1 MTLRER
7 PHDSGSTPPAASGP
21 TGTIDFR
28 AAADRLLAQGG
39 DAIARALSQDS
50 AAFLAANRQEGGQ

>member
-7 PHDSGSTPPAASGP
+7 PHDTVSTPPVASGP
-21 TGTIDFR
+21 TPLDFR

-39 DAIARALSQDS
+39 DAISRALSQDS

>member
-7 PHDSGSTPPAASGP
+7 THDVRDTQPGPSAP
-21 TGTIDFR
+21 TGPLDLR
-28 AAADRLLAQGG
+28 ATAERLLAQGA
-39 DAIARALSQDS
+39 DAIERALSQDS